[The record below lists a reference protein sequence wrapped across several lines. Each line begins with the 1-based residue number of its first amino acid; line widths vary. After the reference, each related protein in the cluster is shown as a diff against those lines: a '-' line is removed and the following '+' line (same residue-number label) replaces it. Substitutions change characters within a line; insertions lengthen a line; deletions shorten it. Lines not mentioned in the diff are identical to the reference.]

1 MTSVRLFIK
10 SPVPSSGTGWTERSL
25 LETPGQ
31 WYEVLLGTRPK
42 WYPEPVPGPVL
53 FITFVKDLEEGAVH
67 PQHFADDTGWVERV
81 EDAASRDPAG
91 AGNLVKCS
99 IKRCQVLLPG
109 RGQLCSKA
117 WDCEESQE
125 TATSPGVK
133 AGGCSLCS
141 ALVRGT
147 CSAEPS
153 AGLLSMRD
161 RATRNTGPSGA

>member
-10 SPVPSSGTGWTERSL
+10 SPVPSSGTGWTERERGL

-31 WYEVLLGTRPK
+31 RYKVLLGTRPT

-53 FITFVKDLEEGAVH
+53 FITFVKDLEEGAMH

-81 EDAASRDPAG
+81 EDAASRDTPG

-117 WDCEESQE
+117 WDCEEDHPQE
-125 TATSPGVK
+125 SRQEV
-133 AGGCSLCS
+133 
-141 ALVRGT
+141 V
-147 CSAEPS
+147 PS
-153 AGLLSMRD
+153 AQHW
-161 RATRNTGPSGA
+161 